1 MRSRPQ
7 SVTVAAILLALLS
20 LLNLASPLLPTE
32 GIPEFV
38 VYLGVVLG
46 VVGLIG
52 AAGLWMLRK
61 WSIRLTVIV
70 ALLNLLSAAPGIS
83 AAPNAALQV
92 AATLTV
98 VVCALI
104 IVLAVLKSS
113 RRAFRS
119 YLRYRG

>member
-1 MRSRPQ
+1 MRSPPQ

-46 VVGLIG
+46 VVGLIS
-52 AAGLWMLRK
+52 AAGLLMLRK
-61 WSIRLTVIV
+61 WSISLTVIV

-83 AAPNAALQV
+83 AAPNAALQL

-98 VVCALI
+98 VVSALI
-104 IVLAVLKSS
+104 IVLVVLPSS

-119 YLRYRG
+119 PPSFR